1 MAFNFKM
8 PYEKKVLPQREL
20 GIYIH
25 IPFCRSK
32 CQYCDFYSLGGSREK
47 AVTDRYLQALTSHFK
62 EAGARAAGYVAD
74 TVYFGGGTPSF
85 FGAAGLIRI
94 FNELQRR
101 FEISPDAEITFEANP
116 DSVSPA
122 LLQALHN
129 EGFNRIS
136 LGVQN
141 DEDEVL
147 KSWAARIPTPRPSTL
162 WSRPGPQ
169 GLKISPST

>member
-62 EAGARAAGYVAD
+62 EAGARARRVCGRYRLFWRRHPQLFRRSGIDPHFQRA
-74 TVYFGGGTPSF
+74 P
-85 FGAAGLIRI
+85 AAL
-94 FNELQRR
+94 
-101 FEISPDAEITFEANP
+101 
-116 DSVSPA
+116 
-122 LLQALHN
+122 
-129 EGFNRIS
+129 
-136 LGVQN
+136 
-141 DEDEVL
+141 
-147 KSWAARIPTPRPSTL
+147 
-162 WSRPGPQ
+162 
-169 GLKISPST
+169 